1 VVATTYLWA
10 PAIEYFN
17 NQYYLYFTTNVT
29 SLSGNGPAIGVG
41 VSQSPK
47 GPFVD
52 SGTPVVSPETAANCC
67 NSAYRWLF
75 DPDVA
80 EDSTGQKYILFGTY
94 VGGISIRKL
103 SADGLTSDPSTEQLI
118 AADNRFEGGN
128 WVQHGGYYYQL
139 ASTTNCCAGPL
150 TGYGVFAARATSPLG
165 PYLDRQGNSLTSVN
179 AGGTPVLAMNGDSFA
194 GPGGNVVFTD
204 EAGQSYIL
212 YHAVS
217 LSSPY
222 FSGFVGST
230 ARPVLLDALDWDS
243 DGWPV
248 TRGGFGPSDSTAPQ
262 PVPAAQ
268 PGASSG
274 YTAVFSTADQP
285 LAPIAALSD
294 EFNASTLSPQWSF
307 IHSTPAYQ
315 LTGTAYQVPTVGFD
329 TTSAMP
335 QVPLLAEAAPAT
347 DFVVETKFTLNLP
360 VSGAGNDFA
369 QAGLL
374 LYADDADYL
383 RLDLFSDSD
392 TRQIEFIKAASPP
405 ASGYP
410 TWGST
415 DLGPPAIAS
424 GGIQTWLRIVKRT
437 IDGTEAYTAY
447 SSADGTN
454 WVRGGTWTHHLG
466 TAAKI
471 CLYAGNRS
479 AFTATFDYIHVSTL
493 K

>member
-1 VVATTYLWA
+1 M
-10 PAIEYFN
+10 
-17 NQYYLYFTTNVT
+17 
-29 SLSGNGPAIGVG
+29 
-41 VSQSPK
+41 
-47 GPFVD
+47 
-52 SGTPVVSPETAANCC
+52 
-67 NSAYRWLF
+67 
-75 DPDVA
+75 
-80 EDSTGQKYILFGTY
+80 LFGSY
-94 VGGISIRKL
+94 VGGISVRKL
-103 SADGLTSDPSTEQLI
+103 SADGLTSDPSSEQVI

-128 WVQHGGYYYQL
+128 WVQHGGYYYLL
-139 ASTTNCCAGPL
+139 ASATNCCAGPL

-165 PYLDRQGNSLTSVN
+165 PYLDRQGNALTAVN
-179 AGGTPVLAMNGDSFA
+179 AGGTPVLAMNGNGFV

-204 EAGQSYIL
+204 EAGRSYIL
-212 YHAVS
+212 YHAVN

-222 FSGFVGST
+222 FPGFVGTT

-262 PVPAAQ
+262 PIPAAQ
-268 PGASSG
+268 PGAVSA
-274 YTAVFSTADQP
+274 YTAVFSSNDQP

-294 EFNASTLSPQWSF
+294 EFNASVLSSQWSF

-315 LTGTAYQVPTVGFD
+315 LTGGTYQVPTVGFD
-329 TTSAMP
+329 TTNAMA

-347 DFVVETKFTLNLP
+347 DYVVETKLTLNLP
-360 VSGAGNDFA
+360 ASGAGDDFA

-383 RLDLFSDSD
+383 RLDLFSNSD
-392 TRQIEFIKAASPP
+392 TRQIEFIKAETPP
-405 ASGYP
+405 ATGYP

-424 GGIQTWLRIVKRT
+424 RGIEAWLRIVKRT
-437 IDGTEAYTAY
+437 VDGLEAYTAY

-466 TAAKI
+466 AAAKI

-479 AFTATFDYIHVSTL
+479 GFTAAFDYIHVSTL